1 MDNFSRTFEEAWQRF
16 QSADSLRMVE
26 DTLESEWRR
35 GRSEFL
41 AFLIPVEDAA
51 AREHIASIIQRIQTI
66 PGVQPYQESYWHI
79 TVKGLGFRV
88 QHPSKPDEISPTVAT
103 AISAEA
109 NLALAP
115 ADQLEVTLGPVN
127 SLAGV
132 VCVEVLANSRVQELN
147 ERLLGSAPEIPRSP
161 ADELFLPHISI
172 AHFTSNDGLNELKSA
187 LQALRSERSEGPTFT
202 VTRVDLILA
211 RLSESGPTFE
221 LIASYPLR
229 PLPAA

>member
-1 MDNFSRTFEEAWQRF
+1 MDDFSRTFEEAWQRF
-16 QSADSLRMVE
+16 QDADALRMVE

-41 AFLIPVEDAA
+41 AFLIPIEDEA
-51 AREHIASIIQRIQTI
+51 ARDHIASTIARIENI
-66 PGVQPYQESYWHI
+66 AGVQPYQESYWHI

-88 QHPSKPDEISPTVAT
+88 DHPTNSDELSPTVAT
-103 AISAEA
+103 AIATEA

-115 ADQLEVTLGPVN
+115 AEQFDVTLGPVN

-132 VCVEVLANSRVQELN
+132 VCLEVLANNRVQELN
-147 ERLLGSAPEIPRSP
+147 KRLLDSATEMPRSP
-161 ADELFLPHISI
+161 ADDLFLPHISI
-172 AHFTSNDGLNELKSA
+172 AHFTSNDGLDELKST
-187 LQALRSERSEGPTFT
+187 LRSLRTEASQRPTFT
-202 VTRVDLILA
+202 VDRVDLILA

-229 PLPAA
+229 PAGS